1 MSGYIRREDR
11 LFDPTT
17 GALVGYID
25 ANGNE
30 QLGYPVSGAGISY
43 GTLASTPGTTAG
55 EKRTLSDGPDKGA
68 QLVWSQPSGKTSYA
82 WCWQIYPLAAYP

>member
-30 QLGYPVSGAGISY
+30 QLGGVRCQGLGGRS
-43 GTLASTPGTTAG
+43 
-55 EKRTLSDGPDKGA
+55 
-68 QLVWSQPSGKTSYA
+68 QLPRWR
-82 WCWQIYPLAAYP
+82 